1 MQREVYIVDGV
12 RTAIGKLGG
21 TLINETP
28 DKLLKNVFQSLE
40 KRNNLD
46 LQAIDEVIIG
56 QAKQTSDYS
65 NVARYGALAANWP
78 IEIPAYTVHRQC
90 GSGLQSVNNAH
101 LQINSGI
108 SECIVAG
115 GVESMSTAPFYL
127 NDVRFGVG
135 SGNVSFKDPNV
146 ASQPGSQPPS
156 LYKINTMG
164 ETAENLA
171 IKYQISREEQD
182 EFAYVSQY
190 KAQQAIEKGYF
201 RDQISPYNI
210 VTRKETTAF
219 EVDEH
224 PRLSTVD
231 KLATLKPAFMEG
243 GTVTAGNSSGRNDGV
258 SALLVTSSEFAT
270 QHNLEPKVRIVT
282 HAAAGC
288 RPDLMGLG
296 PVYATEKA
304 LKQAN
309 LSIHDIDIV
318 ELNEAFAAQSIA
330 CIREMGLEAEKVNP
344 NGGAIAL
351 GHPIGAT
358 GAILMTKLIHELER
372 TGKKYGMVTL
382 CIAGGLGIT
391 TIVENLRV

>member
-1 MQREVYIVDGV
+1 MQRDVYIVDGV

-21 TLINETP
+21 TLIKETP
-28 DKLLKNVFQSLE
+28 DKLLQNVFQTLE
-40 KRNNLD
+40 KRTNLD
-46 LQAIDEVIIG
+46 LTVVDEIIIG
-56 QAKQTSDYS
+56 QAKQTADFS
-65 NVARYGALAANWP
+65 NVARYGALAASWP
-78 IEIPAYTVHRQC
+78 IDIPAYTVHRQC
-90 GSGLQSVNNAH
+90 GSGLQSINNAH
-101 LQINSGI
+101 LQINAGI

-127 NDVRFGVG
+127 NDARFGVG
-135 SGNVSFKDPNV
+135 SGNVSLKDPNV

-182 EFAYVSQY
+182 EFAYNSQF
-190 KAQQAIEKGYF
+190 KAQQAMEKGYF
-201 RDQISPYNI
+201 KDQISTYNI
-210 VTRKETTAF
+210 VTRKVTTAF

-224 PRLSTVD
+224 PRLTPVD
-231 KLATLKPAFMEG
+231 KLANLKPAFIEG

-258 SALLVTSSEFAT
+258 SALLVTSKEFAE
-270 QHNLEPKVRIVT
+270 QQGLQPKVRIVT

-304 LKQAN
+304 LKQVN
-309 LSIHDIDIV
+309 LTIQDIDIV

-330 CIREMGLEAEKVNP
+330 CIREMGLNIDKVNP

-372 TGKKYGMVTL
+372 TGKKYGMVTM

>member
-1 MQREVYIVDGV
+1 MQRDVYIVDGV

-21 TLINETP
+21 TLIKETP
-28 DKLLKNVFQSLE
+28 DKLLQNVFQTLE
-40 KRNNLD
+40 KRTNLD
-46 LQAIDEVIIG
+46 LTVVDEIIIG
-56 QAKQTSDYS
+56 QAKQTADFS
-65 NVARYGALAANWP
+65 NVARYGALAASWP
-78 IEIPAYTVHRQC
+78 IDIPAYTVHRQC
-90 GSGLQSVNNAH
+90 GSGLQSINNAH
-101 LQINSGI
+101 LQINAGI

-127 NDVRFGVG
+127 NDARFGVG
-135 SGNVSFKDPNV
+135 SGNVSLKDPNV

-182 EFAYVSQY
+182 EFAYNSQF
-190 KAQQAIEKGYF
+190 KAQQAMEKGYF
-201 RDQISPYNI
+201 KDQISTYNI
-210 VTRKETTAF
+210 VTRKVTTAF

-224 PRLSTVD
+224 PRLTPVN
-231 KLATLKPAFMEG
+231 KLANLKPAFMEG

-258 SALLVTSSEFAT
+258 SALLVTSKEFAE
-270 QHNLEPKVRIVT
+270 QQGLQPKVRIVT

-309 LSIHDIDIV
+309 LTIQDIDIV

-330 CIREMGLEAEKVNP
+330 CIREMGLNIDKVNP

-372 TGKKYGMVTL
+372 TGKKYGMVTM